1 MAKTNGRPA
10 TRQQHE
16 LLQESLSVVEEGG
29 ATNEQKGSHR
39 TTTKQRVV
47 TTKKRKKRNSIVHRQ
62 DQTPEKPIGRPS
74 TKRTRIRRI
83 VADSPASILES
94 VGRAAG
100 VKGQEKRRSGPDMD
114 VYDCDNDH
122 GSEEDGSTSSSCS
135 STPGRINL
143 DCVNDS
149 NVDHHDNVSAFS
161 HSNEDNDDEDNNEEE
176 EEEDNNGV
184 DGGVGGVDGR
194 ARQVDGQAHGRAD
207 GRNNWNRGRNC
218 SNDVAHATR
227 TISSTLMTKR
237 HQHPDRRQHICD
249 RIQLYVKTH
258 LFRKVKFIKNEDMLM
273 ELMAVVE
280 RTEKF
285 RDQRSRDAFKA
296 IYKGVVM
303 EAINI
308 RRSACD
314 QAGGRIVEQYLSSN
328 LATRMADGGCNN
340 DSSSLLDIENLS
352 FFNLE
357 TFCKLRRAQ
366 TADEVKAFNWFFGEF
381 MDCVS
386 GKRVWSR
393 HKYHTLIS
401 EAVNRDTGVQIITVS
416 DEAFGLL
423 LLENYMEKWKR
434 KFVAKANGVV
444 LEKKLDGKFTAST
457 KGNFVFGGW
466 SKAGQ
471 KQFNFYVNMVKADRS
486 GAGARQMET
495 NFLSHM
501 QHTPIGQKIYDKM
514 QSRMSAAERR
524 GEDSAVES
532 DCDVYIEPL

>member
-1 MAKTNGRPA
+1 MIKSYSKIRHIEKTNLMLENRSFGRKSLLEYDIDDEKVMQINEKYENLTARIQTLQNENTQLRQYSAVAYPTA
-10 TRQQHE
+10 T
-16 LLQESLSVVEEGG
+16 GPTG
-29 ATNEQKGSHR
+29 C
-39 TTTKQRVV
+39 
-47 TTKKRKKRNSIVHRQ
+47 
-62 DQTPEKPIGRPS
+62 
-74 TKRTRIRRI
+74 
-83 VADSPASILES
+83 DS
-94 VGRAAG
+94 
-100 VKGQEKRRSGPDMD
+100 
-114 VYDCDNDH
+114 
-122 GSEEDGSTSSSCS
+122 STSSLSE
-135 STPGRINL
+135 PGPQGRRLCREKSKEQMENNL
-143 DCVNDS
+143 DDQDGHSCQSGRHDDAENTRDEDDDDKDVPEGDEEDVTNEE
-149 NVDHHDNVSAFS
+149 NVDSAAGGTRGNRGDIMREEAQAPNGRGRQMGETPVVRGVLQPFS
-161 HSNEDNDDEDNNEEE
+161 AVELA
-176 EEEDNNGV
+176 
-184 DGGVGGVDGR
+184 R
-194 ARQVDGQAHGRAD
+194 ARG
-207 GRNNWNRGRNC
+207 
-218 SNDVAHATR
+218 
-227 TISSTLMTKR
+227 KR
-237 HQHPDRRQHICD
+237 KHHPDRKQHVTD
-249 RIQLYVKTH
+249 RIQMYVKAH
-258 LFRKVKFIKNEDMLM
+258 IFRKVKFVQNDNMLM
-273 ELMAVVE
+273 DIMVAVE

-285 RDQRSRDAFKA
+285 RDQRSRDAFKSV
-296 IYKGVVM
+296 YKGVVM
-303 EAINI
+303 EAINV

-314 QAGGRIVEQYLSSN
+314 QAGCKIVCQYLSSRVFDDGCGN
-328 LATRMADGGCNN
+328 ETLIAD
-340 DSSSLLDIENLS
+340 DLPIFTLDTI
-352 FFNLE
+352 
-357 TFCKLRRAQ
+357 CKLRQATTDKEVRAFQ
-366 TADEVKAFNWFFGEF
+366 WFFGEF
-381 MDCVS
+381 LECVS